1 MGPPVSRSYG
11 RATWHCPFHNDEHPS
26 FCTLPP
32 KAGCKDRFRCFGC
45 GAWGDEY
52 DLLRLFFDR
61 ENFDQRRLRLDRW
74 REDWKREQQ
83 PGAAA
88 ISHRGPGSN
97 EQTTA
102 PLDDRLDRA
111 RCEFLRD
118 LEHWEL
124 RDDFARSLLS
134 QFEERCRQND
144 LSMEA
149 VLRYWKNW
157 ESLLQSQLEIDRW
170 LASAEMQHYLG
181 CLDSECKEPICR
193 AEMTPRR
200 AIHPNGKAK

>member
-1 MGPPVSRSYG
+1 MTLLEYVAERLMGPPVLRSYG

-32 KAGCKDRFRCFGC
+32 KAGYKDRFRCFAC

-61 ENFDQRRLRLDRW
+61 ENFDERRLRLDRW

-83 PGAAA
+83 AGAAV

-111 RCEFLRD
+111 HCAFLRD
-118 LEHWEL
+118 IEHWEL
-124 RDDFARSLLS
+124 RNDFARSLLS
-134 QFEERCRQND
+134 QFRERCQQND
-144 LSMEA
+144 VTMEA
-149 VLRYWKNW
+149 VLR
-157 ESLLQSQLEIDRW
+157 E
-170 LASAEMQHYLG
+170 LG
-181 CLDSECKEPICR
+181 EPG
-193 AEMTPRR
+193 
-200 AIHPNGKAK
+200 NSVAKPGGD